1 MQPEDRTGIVVHLPT
16 PEKRTDVVVRLP
28 VRNHQQLAPQP
39 QYCQPAGQGAITP
52 ADVRTTIFG
61 VLEESRG
68 KR

>member
-16 PEKRTDVVVRLP
+16 PEKRTDVVVRLTI
-28 VRNHQQLAPQP
+28 LCTCA
-39 QYCQPAGQGAITP
+39 AGERGKGP
-52 ADVRTTIFG
+52 RRGLEKLHMRTRFG